1 MKQIRQVLP
10 PQLIVFIGVFTCFC
24 IDASAQV
31 AFNCSKLLKQNIA
44 VENQQDVLANFN
56 KHADCLGLD
65 SVDLRMYSDGPVLGT
80 LLLGRIKAKG
90 DEKITY
96 GDISTFINNAKKDT
110 GYTSVRNL
118 VIAQMT
124 LEKRRF
130 TPDNWE
136 SSLKYLKVV
145 GMPDADME
153 AFHKY
158 LLEKQEHHWTYRQ
171 LIVGYQMKREAEAPA
186 KGN

>member
-1 MKQIRQVLP
+1 MKQLRRVLP
-10 PQLIVFIGVFTCFC
+10 PRLIVFIGVFTCFC

-44 VENQQDVLANFN
+44 VENQQEVLANFN

-90 DEKITY
+90 DGKITY
-96 GDISTFINNAKKDT
+96 GDISTFINNSKKDT
-110 GYTSVRNL
+110 GYASMRNL
-118 VIAQMT
+118 IIAQMT

-130 TPDNWE
+130 TKDNWE
-136 SSLKYLKVV
+136 NSLKYLKIV
-145 GMPDADME
+145 GMPDSDMD
-153 AFHKY
+153 AFHMY
-158 LLEKQEHHWTYRQ
+158 LLEKQQHHWTYRQ
-171 LIVGYQMKREAEAPA
+171 LIVAYQMKQEAVKSA
-186 KGN
+186 KQ